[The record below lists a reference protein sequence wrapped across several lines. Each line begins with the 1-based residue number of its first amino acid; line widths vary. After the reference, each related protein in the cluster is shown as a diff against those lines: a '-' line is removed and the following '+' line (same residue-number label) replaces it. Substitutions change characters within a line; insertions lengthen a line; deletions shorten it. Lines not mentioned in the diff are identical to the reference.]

1 MARCDQGYLCEV
13 CGEEV
18 EGLPESDLYLRY
30 VLGEVPPERL
40 HEAPERHLHCNPALA
55 QFIVDDAFEPIALEG
70 PFAKSSLDAA
80 FVAAEEARVSAG
92 YRRLLEL
99 SAAPGSIL
107 DYPLAGPDTRQNLA
121 NLVDFG
127 MKEPYML
134 EMNDFIREKREMMMV
149 RRRHVAG
156 VLLPSVVI
164 PHGLHRSGPNR
175 ARCRAT
181 STRWC

>member
-1 MARCDQGYLCEV
+1 LAHRFPNERDIRYSAVSGFIF
-13 CGEEV
+13 
-18 EGLPESDLYLRY
+18 LRY
-30 VLGEVPPERL
+30 FCPAILGPKLFGLRTEFADANTSRTLTLATKVLQVRWSSQGRGLRRARKRL
-40 HEAPERHLHCNPALA
+40 T
-55 QFIVDDAFEPIALEG
+55 
-70 PFAKSSLDAA
+70 
-80 FVAAEEARVSAG
+80 
-92 YRRLLEL
+92 RR
-99 SAAPGSIL
+99 
-107 DYPLAGPDTRQNLA
+107 YPLAGPDTRQNLA